1 MARQKPAPLP
11 VLEQTLYWVFGLTA
25 TSYSFYSVYRF
36 SQSQEVRGLPYIKTQ
51 LNATHGPSQVLG
63 PWRVFGNRKVGSNPQ
78 QPTYNIPPASTTS
91 EQSRSGP
98 QAATIGSVPATLG
111 KRSRL
116 SAALCRVSNK
126 WTDTGDDEWYVYSSV
141 LLWRMIPGFA
151 LHVALSQAI
160 RVFNIQGTTRKLL
173 LLSCG
178 AVATSHVLSWRYLV
192 LTMLSPCLMFLVT
205 TLRSVPAVW
214 FVCMGTIAALNGS
227 YSSLANVLQI
237 DTYDDYFLFVYE
249 YTLTVTRTI
258 AFGLERVWSL
268 RHAEHQATC
277 RASAT
282 SSPQLSPLSSS
293 QSSPLSSS
301 QSSPVSSSGGEKC
314 PVTSHRPESR
324 ESSAGEVNG
333 KTRAPYS
340 ALYGW
345 PVLPKVPGILD
356 GLVYV
361 CYVPFLFSGPP
372 MPFYQFLTE
381 MESPRKLTG
390 RRLADITWC
399 FLRIVFWFFFNHA
412 MLHLVFF
419 STLAQTPPLFQAMDR
434 WTLLG
439 TAWLLGQFMTNKYF
453 VICGLPSQI
462 ARLDG
467 LEPATF
473 PACISYIYKYSD
485 MWRSFDRGLYQYL
498 RRYIFIPV
506 GGSRS
511 GFLRAQLSFALT
523 FAFIGFWH
531 GGEPN
536 LQAWAVLNFVEV
548 NLEKLGAVLEK
559 WSVVQDLLLKRLSP
573 QADARLRGAL
583 CVILFYV
590 GTTSNMFFLGGSAF
604 AMHYA
609 I

>member
-1 MARQKPAPLP
+1 
-11 VLEQTLYWVFGLTA
+11 
-25 TSYSFYSVYRF
+25 
-36 SQSQEVRGLPYIKTQ
+36 
-51 LNATHGPSQVLG
+51 
-63 PWRVFGNRKVGSNPQ
+63 
-78 QPTYNIPPASTTS
+78 
-91 EQSRSGP
+91 
-98 QAATIGSVPATLG
+98 
-111 KRSRL
+111 
-116 SAALCRVSNK
+116 
-126 WTDTGDDEWYVYSSV
+126 
-141 LLWRMIPGFA
+141 
-151 LHVALSQAI
+151 
-160 RVFNIQGTTRKLL
+160 
-173 LLSCG
+173 
-178 AVATSHVLSWRYLV
+178 
-192 LTMLSPCLMFLVT
+192 
-205 TLRSVPAVW
+205 
-214 FVCMGTIAALNGS
+214 
-227 YSSLANVLQI
+227 
-237 DTYDDYFLFVYE
+237 
-249 YTLTVTRTI
+249 
-258 AFGLERVWSL
+258 
-268 RHAEHQATC
+268 
-277 RASAT
+277 
-282 SSPQLSPLSSS
+282 
-293 QSSPLSSS
+293 
-301 QSSPVSSSGGEKC
+301 
-314 PVTSHRPESR
+314 
-324 ESSAGEVNG
+324 
-333 KTRAPYS
+333 
-340 ALYGW
+340 
-345 PVLPKVPGILD
+345 
-356 GLVYV
+356 
-361 CYVPFLFSGPP
+361 
-372 MPFYQFLTE
+372 

-453 VICGLPSQI
+453 VIYGLPSQI

-559 WSVVQDLLLKRLSP
+559 WSVAQDLLLKRLSP

-609 I
+609 IKWVSQCKCLQQYTE